1 MPRSE
6 LLPGISHRG
15 CPPVVHC
22 DPRPAIRRARRRA
35 LFRDISQLLLVA
47 GVDALLIRWPAAH
60 VPLMS
65 RFDSI
70 ALVVAMNVLMLGYV
84 WLTRAFPKWSARRIA
99 TTWCPAERGHLAR
112 TCQASR
118 LARR

>member
-1 MPRSE
+1 MPRPE

-35 LFRDISQLLLVA
+35 LFRDVVQLLLVA

-60 VPLMS
+60 VPMLT
-65 RFDSI
+65 RHDSI
-70 ALVVAMNVLMLGYV
+70 ALVVAVNAVMIGYV

-99 TTWCPAERGHLAR
+99 STWAPAERAR
-112 TCQASR
+112 LRT
-118 LARR
+118 